1 MTTLSIQLEE
11 ALKKQLESKARELK
25 MNSDDLVVKA
35 IKDFLYLER
44 VNQLR
49 NSLQGKA
56 DQSGFRDEQDILD
69 RIS

>member
-1 MTTLSIQLEE
+1 
-11 ALKKQLESKARELK
+11 

-49 NSLQGKA
+49 DSLQGKA
-56 DQSGFRDEQDILD
+56 DQNGFRNEQDILD
-69 RIS
+69 KIS

>member
-1 MTTLSIQLEE
+1 
-11 ALKKQLESKARELK
+11 

-49 NSLQGKA
+49 DSLQGKA
-56 DQSGFRDEQDILD
+56 EQSGFRNEQDILD
-69 RIS
+69 KIS